1 MTASRLPENPPGK
14 TLSLVIPCYEEEESL
29 PFLMERLQEV
39 ECRLD
44 ERGVGL
50 QLILVDDGSGDGT
63 FPALRRAA
71 EQRPGTTVVKLSRNF
86 GAWPACSA
94 GLEQVRGDAL
104 VFLSADLQDPP
115 ELVVQ
120 MVDHWLEGHK
130 FVICARSDRDDPWL
144 SKLSSDLY
152 YKLVRWMIA
161 PDFPRGG
168 YDIALMDRQ
177 MLPYLRRASK
187 HVNQALLAYWL
198 GFSPKV
204 IPYHRPGRAHGAS
217 GWSLARRITFF
228 IDSLL
233 GFSVVPIRLMSLL
246 GLLVSGFSAF
256 YGLWV
261 VVDAIRGQLVVQG
274 FATTVALI
282 CFLLGI
288 VIFMLGIIGEYL
300 WRIFDEVSRRPEVVV
315 DEVYTPEARE

>member
-1 MTASRLPENPPGK
+1 MSSPQPTK
-14 TLSLVIPCYEEEESL
+14 TLSVIIPCFNEEASL
-29 PFLMERLQEV
+29 PALLERMAEV
-39 ECRLD
+39 ESRLA
-44 ERGVGL
+44 ERRVAL

-63 FPALRRAA
+63 LQALDAA
-71 EQRPGTTVVKLSRNF
+71 ARLRPGTKVVKLSRNF

-94 GLEQVRGDAL
+94 GLAQVQGDAF

-115 ELVVQ
+115 ELVVE
-120 MVDHWLEGHK
+120 MVDHWLGGHK
-130 FVICARSDRDDPWL
+130 FVICARNDRDDPL
-144 SKLSSDLY
+144 LAKLASSLY
-152 YKLVRWMIA
+152 YRLVRWMVA
-161 PDFPRGG
+161 ADFPPGG

-177 MLPYLRRASK
+177 LLPYLQRAGK

-198 GFSPKV
+198 GFEPKV
-204 IPYHRPGRAHGAS
+204 IPYHRPGRKFGAS

-246 GLLVSGFSAF
+246 GLLVAGFSAL

-261 VVDAIRGQLVVQG
+261 VIDALRGQLVVQG

-315 DEVYTPEARE
+315 DEVFSYEARE